1 MGFGAAHIGL
11 LIAGLLLAFL
21 GLPIYKSAIRFI
33 GFVVG
38 AGYGIYL
45 FSLFAKSV
53 AWDPIFVIV
62 TACFFV
68 IVMGIL
74 GTFVAQAANMVLF
87 FLTGGLVGVMMAKIV
102 AGATAGEIID
112 QSSVLGLM
120 TPRVTDL
127 IWFIGGGI
135 VFVISIEVLIMLA
148 LASLGTG
155 LIWFALRPLEVMRPD
170 WLIPVVLGVLG
181 LGVQEASRRRRRGP
195 PKLPRLKYKP
205 RPVVW
210 KTPLRRD

>member
-1 MGFGAAHIGL
+1 MGFGAAHVGL
-11 LIAGLLLAFL
+11 LIVGLLLAFL

-53 AWDPIFVIV
+53 AWDPLFVIL

-74 GTFVAQAANMVLF
+74 GAFVAQAANMVLF

-102 AGATAGEIID
+102 AGATASEIMD

-155 LIWFALRPLEVMRPD
+155 LIWFGLRPLELMRPD
-170 WLIPVVLGVLG
+170 WVIPVVLGVLG

-195 PKLPRLKYKP
+195 PQLPRRKYKP
-205 RPVVW
+205 PPVVF
-210 KTPLRRD
+210 KTPVKRG